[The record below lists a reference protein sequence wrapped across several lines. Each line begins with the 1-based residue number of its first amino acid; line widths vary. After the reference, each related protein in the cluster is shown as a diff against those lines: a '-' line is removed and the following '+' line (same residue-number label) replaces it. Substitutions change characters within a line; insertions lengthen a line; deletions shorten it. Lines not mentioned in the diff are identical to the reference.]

1 MTCTKK
7 MAKSM
12 DKVDVTDNR
21 SVTIIGEAFLSKE
34 GILEVLSLNADFLF
48 LRQQFVEAAT

>member
-1 MTCTKK
+1 